1 MIEWDRQGGMGERG
15 EDHRHE
21 SNPGRCGQ
29 EWAMVLARLGEPL
42 GRPTG
47 GLLDISSRGQRW
59 HVALNLD
66 GVIYSARTLRSSFS
80 QCNPAERGLK
90 WLFVTMPLSHTS
102 EWSGRNGLLSKD
114 LTCAIFQFQIGL
126 VISTAERDTSVWAII
141 DVCTLVYL
149 FQGYSIASASGELTR
164 IKW

>member
-1 MIEWDRQGGMGERG
+1 
-15 EDHRHE
+15 
-21 SNPGRCGQ
+21 
-29 EWAMVLARLGEPL
+29 MVLARLGEPL

-102 EWSGRNGLLSKD
+102 E
-114 LTCAIFQFQIGL
+114 
-126 VISTAERDTSVWAII
+126 
-141 DVCTLVYL
+141 
-149 FQGYSIASASGELTR
+149 
-164 IKW
+164 